1 MDIQNETQFSAEL
14 RLQAKRLTAH
24 CNLYRDANS
33 RKAILQLVTTA
44 VPFFTLIAVMFLVA
58 PHAYW
63 LTLLLAIPTGALLT
77 RFFALQHDCGHGS
90 LFPSRPTNERV
101 GRADQRI
108 DLYAL

>member
-24 CNLYRDANS
+24 CNLYRDASS
-33 RKAILQLVTTA
+33 RKAIIQLITTA

-63 LTLLLAIPTGALLT
+63 LTLLLAIPTGALAHAFL
-77 RFFALQHDCGHGS
+77 
-90 LFPSRPTNERV
+90 
-101 GRADQRI
+101 RAP
-108 DLYAL
+108 A